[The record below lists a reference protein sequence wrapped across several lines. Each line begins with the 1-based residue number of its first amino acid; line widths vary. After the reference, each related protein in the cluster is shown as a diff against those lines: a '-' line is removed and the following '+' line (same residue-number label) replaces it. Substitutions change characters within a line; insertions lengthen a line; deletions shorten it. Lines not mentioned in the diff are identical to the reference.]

1 MQSVRK
7 LVFAIQTEHRQF
19 AGLTSKPASWNWQKV
34 TGKEVGFRYIRYE
47 SSLIS
52 YTEKG
57 IISECTT
64 VVLIQANQI
73 TLIKEMVKTDCSHIL
88 ATFSSS
94 INLCI

>member
-88 ATFSSS
+88 ATF
-94 INLCI
+94 